1 MGFSFHSFL
10 VLKLIDCIVFHWQ
23 ICLKRLISFGMISSL
38 LLATLQDAVYF
49 NFINRLNLFSSL
61 SLLGLFAS
69 LVVLSAK
76 KKICLGLL
84 KRRFY
89 LVKRQKKPMARPK
102 KDDAARNC
110 LSNPRACHGQ
120 KHAIL
125 CDWLV

>member
-1 MGFSFHSFL
+1 MVIFLSPVLFMAFSFHSFL

-49 NFINRLNLFSSL
+49 NFINRLNFFSSL

-76 KKICLGLL
+76 RKICLGLL

-89 LVKRQKKPMARPK
+89 LVKLPEKA
-102 KDDAARNC
+102 D
-110 LSNPRACHGQ
+110 G
-120 KHAIL
+120 
-125 CDWLV
+125 